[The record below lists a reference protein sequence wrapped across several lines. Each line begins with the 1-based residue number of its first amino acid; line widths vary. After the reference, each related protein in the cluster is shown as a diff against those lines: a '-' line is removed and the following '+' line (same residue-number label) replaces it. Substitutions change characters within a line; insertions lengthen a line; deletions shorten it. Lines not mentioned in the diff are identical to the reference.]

1 MDFNMEKLQS
11 FFHDLFKEIIDV
23 TWTLYKVMIPI
34 IIVIKVVEELGGVA
48 LLSEWLSPLMN
59 FVGLPDEMGLVWATT
74 LLTNMYA
81 GLLIFMSTNSELT
94 VAQVSILGSLM
105 LIAHSIPIEAAI
117 AKRAGVSIAM
127 TTLVRVGGG
136 LLFAWVLHQIY
147 QFGDLLNTP
156 AQIVWNP
163 EIPPEQTYLQWAWSQ
178 VENLIAILVIIAV
191 LLFTLKMLKLLGV
204 EKLMA
209 MTLKPVLSVLGIS
222 REATNLTIVGITLG
236 ISFGGGLLINEA
248 KRGHIPARDVFT
260 AVMLLNLAH
269 SMIEDTI
276 LVLLIGANFVTI
288 FWGRLVFAFVVIAVM
303 SQILKRISEPTC
315 QRYLYKSVQQ

>member
-1 MDFNMEKLQS
+1 MEKLQS

-81 GLLIFMSTNSELT
+81 GLLILMSTNSELT

-136 LLFAWVLHQIY
+136 LVFAWLLHQIY

-209 MTLKPVLSVLGIS
+209 MALKPVLSVLGIS

-276 LVLLIGANFVTI
+276 LVLLIGADFVTI
-288 FWGRLVFAFVVIAVM
+288 FWGRLVFAFVIIAVM
-303 SQILKRISEPTC
+303 SQILKHISEPAC
-315 QRYLYKSVQQ
+315 QRYLYKSVQQQ

>member
-1 MDFNMEKLQS
+1 MEKLQS
-11 FFHDLFKEIIDV
+11 FFNDLFKEIIDV

-34 IIVIKVVEELGGVA
+34 IIIIKVVEELGGVA

-163 EIPPEQTYLQWAWSQ
+163 EIPPEQTYLQWACSQ

-209 MTLKPVLSVLGIS
+209 MALKPVLSVLGIS

-276 LVLLIGANFVTI
+276 LVLLIGADFVTI

>member
-1 MDFNMEKLQS
+1 MEKLQS

-209 MTLKPVLSVLGIS
+209 MALKPVLSVLGIS

-276 LVLLIGANFVTI
+276 LVLLIGADFVTI

>member
-1 MDFNMEKLQS
+1 MEKLQS

-48 LLSEWLSPLMN
+48 LLSQWLSPLMN

-209 MTLKPVLSVLGIS
+209 MALKPVLSVLGIS
-222 REATNLTIVGITLG
+222 REATNLAIVGITLG

-276 LVLLIGANFVTI
+276 LVLLIGADFVTI

-315 QRYLYKSVQQ
+315 QRYLYKSVQQQ

>member
-1 MDFNMEKLQS
+1 MEKLQS
-11 FFHDLFKEIIDV
+11 FFNDLFKEIIDV

-147 QFGDLLNTP
+147 QFGDLLDTP

-209 MTLKPVLSVLGIS
+209 MALKPVLSVLGIS

-276 LVLLIGANFVTI
+276 LVLLIGADFVTI

-315 QRYLYKSVQQ
+315 QRYLYKSVQQQ

>member
-1 MDFNMEKLQS
+1 MEKLQR
-11 FFHDLFKEIIDV
+11 FFYDLLKEIVNV

-48 LLSEWLSPLMN
+48 LLSQWLSPLMN

-136 LLFAWVLHQIY
+136 LVFAWVLHQIY

-163 EIPPEQTYLQWAWSQ
+163 EIPPEQTCLQWAWSQ
-178 VENLIAILVIIAV
+178 VENLIAILVIIAI

-209 MTLKPVLSVLGIS
+209 MALKPVLSVLGIS
-222 REATNLTIVGITLG
+222 KEATNLTIVGITLG

-276 LVLLIGANFVTI
+276 LVLLIGADFVSI
-288 FWGRLVFAFVVIAVM
+288 FWGRLLFAFFVIAIM
-303 SQILKRISEPTC
+303 SQLLQRISEPTC

>member
-1 MDFNMEKLQS
+1 MEKLQS

-147 QFGDLLNTP
+147 QFGDLLDTP

-209 MTLKPVLSVLGIS
+209 MALKPVLSVLGIS

-276 LVLLIGANFVTI
+276 LVLLIGADFVTI

-315 QRYLYKSVQQ
+315 QRYLYKSVQQQ

>member
-1 MDFNMEKLQS
+1 MEKLQS
-11 FFHDLFKEIIDV
+11 FFNDLFKEIIDV

-34 IIVIKVVEELGGVA
+34 IIIIKVVEELGGVA

-136 LLFAWVLHQIY
+136 LVFAWLLHQIY

-276 LVLLIGANFVTI
+276 LVLLIGADFVTI

-315 QRYLYKSVQQ
+315 QRYLYKSVQQQ

>member
-1 MDFNMEKLQS
+1 MEKLQS

-209 MTLKPVLSVLGIS
+209 MALKPVLSVLGIS

-276 LVLLIGANFVTI
+276 LVLLIGADFVTI

-315 QRYLYKSVQQ
+315 QRYLYKSVQQQ

>member
-1 MDFNMEKLQS
+1 MESARK
-11 FFHDLFKEIIDV
+11 FFRDLLKEIFDV

-34 IIVIKVVEELGGVA
+34 IIIIKGIEELGGIA

-59 FVGLPDEMGLVWATT
+59 LIGLPDEMGLVWATT

-81 GLLIFMSTNSELT
+81 GLLIFMGTNSELT

-117 AKRAGVSIAM
+117 AKRAGVSLTI
-127 TTLVRVGGG
+127 TTLFRVGGG
-136 LLFAWVLHQIY
+136 LVFAWLLHQLY
-147 QFGDLLNTP
+147 QFGDLLSTP

-163 EIPPEQTYLQWAWSQ
+163 KVPPEQSHLEWAWSQ
-178 VENLIAILVIIAV
+178 VENLLAIFVIIAV
-191 LLFTLKMLKLLGV
+191 LLFSLRVLKLLGV
-204 EKLMA
+204 EKLMTVA
-209 MTLKPVLSVLGIS
+209 LKPILSALGIS
-222 REATNLTIVGITLG
+222 REATNMTIIGITLG

-276 LVLLIGANFVTI
+276 LVLLIGADFITI
-288 FWGRLVFAFVVIAVM
+288 FWGRLAFALIVVAII
-303 SQILKRISEPTC
+303 SQLLKRVSEATC
-315 QRYLYKSVQQ
+315 QRYLYKSVQP

>member
-1 MDFNMEKLQS
+1 MEKLQS

-209 MTLKPVLSVLGIS
+209 MALKPVLSVLGIS
-222 REATNLTIVGITLG
+222 REATNLTIIGITLG

-276 LVLLIGANFVTI
+276 LVLLIGADFVTI
-288 FWGRLVFAFVVIAVM
+288 FWGRLIFAFVVIAVM
-303 SQILKRISEPTC
+303 SQILKHISEPTC

>member
-1 MDFNMEKLQS
+1 MEKLQS

-136 LLFAWVLHQIY
+136 LVFAWVLHQIY
-147 QFGDLLNTP
+147 QFGDLLNIP

-163 EIPPEQTYLQWAWSQ
+163 EIPPEQTYVQWAWSQ

-209 MTLKPVLSVLGIS
+209 MALKPVLSVLGIS

-276 LVLLIGANFVTI
+276 LVLLIGADFVTI

-315 QRYLYKSVQQ
+315 QRYLYKSVQQQ

>member
-1 MDFNMEKLQS
+1 MEKLQS

-136 LLFAWVLHQIY
+136 LVFAWLLHQIY

-163 EIPPEQTYLQWAWSQ
+163 EIPAEQTYLQWAWSQ

-209 MTLKPVLSVLGIS
+209 MALKPVLSVLGIS

-276 LVLLIGANFVTI
+276 LVLLIGADFVTI

-315 QRYLYKSVQQ
+315 QRYLYKSVQQQ

>member
-1 MDFNMEKLQS
+1 MEKLQS

-276 LVLLIGANFVTI
+276 LVLLIGADFVTI

-315 QRYLYKSVQQ
+315 QRYLYKSVQQQ

>member
-1 MDFNMEKLQS
+1 MEKLQI

-136 LLFAWVLHQIY
+136 LVFAWLLHQIY

-191 LLFTLKMLKLLGV
+191 LLITLKMLKLLGV

-209 MTLKPVLSVLGIS
+209 MALKPVLYVLGIS

-276 LVLLIGANFVTI
+276 LVLLIGADFVTI

-315 QRYLYKSVQQ
+315 QRYLYKSVQQQ

>member
-1 MDFNMEKLQS
+1 MEKLQS

-48 LLSEWLSPLMN
+48 LLSDWLSPLMN

-163 EIPPEQTYLQWAWSQ
+163 EILPEQTYLQWAWSQ

-209 MTLKPVLSVLGIS
+209 MALKPVLSVLGIS

-276 LVLLIGANFVTI
+276 LVLLIGADFVTI

-315 QRYLYKSVQQ
+315 QRYLYKSVQQQ

>member
-1 MDFNMEKLQS
+1 MEKLQS

>member
-1 MDFNMEKLQS
+1 M
-11 FFHDLFKEIIDV
+11 
-23 TWTLYKVMIPI
+23 YKR
-34 IIVIKVVEELGGVA
+34 
-48 LLSEWLSPLMN
+48 
-59 FVGLPDEMGLVWATT
+59 
-74 LLTNMYA
+74 
-81 GLLIFMSTNSELT
+81 
-94 VAQVSILGSLM
+94 Q
-105 LIAHSIPIEAAI
+105 
-117 AKRAGVSIAM
+117 
-127 TTLVRVGGG
+127 VGGG

-147 QFGDLLNTP
+147 QFGDLLDTP

-209 MTLKPVLSVLGIS
+209 MALKPVLSVLGIS

-276 LVLLIGANFVTI
+276 LVLLIGADFVTI

-315 QRYLYKSVQQ
+315 QRYLYKSVQQQ

>member
-1 MDFNMEKLQS
+1 MEKLQS

-136 LLFAWVLHQIY
+136 LLFAWVLNQIY

-209 MTLKPVLSVLGIS
+209 MALKPVLSVLGIS

-276 LVLLIGANFVTI
+276 LVLLIGADFVTI

>member
-1 MDFNMEKLQS
+1 MEKLQS

-276 LVLLIGANFVTI
+276 LVLLIGADFVTI
-288 FWGRLVFAFVVIAVM
+288 FWGRLVFAFIIIAVM

>member
-1 MDFNMEKLQS
+1 MEKLQS

-191 LLFTLKMLKLLGV
+191 LLFTLKILKLLGV

-209 MTLKPVLSVLGIS
+209 MALKPVLSVLGIS

-276 LVLLIGANFVTI
+276 LVLLIGADFVTI

-315 QRYLYKSVQQ
+315 QRYLYKSVQQQ

>member
-1 MDFNMEKLQS
+1 
-11 FFHDLFKEIIDV
+11 
-23 TWTLYKVMIPI
+23 
-34 IIVIKVVEELGGVA
+34 
-48 LLSEWLSPLMN
+48 
-59 FVGLPDEMGLVWATT
+59 
-74 LLTNMYA
+74 
-81 GLLIFMSTNSELT
+81 
-94 VAQVSILGSLM
+94 M

>member
-1 MDFNMEKLQS
+1 MEKLQS

-136 LLFAWVLHQIY
+136 LLFAWVLHLIY

-209 MTLKPVLSVLGIS
+209 MALKPVLSVLGIS

-276 LVLLIGANFVTI
+276 LVLLIGADFVTI
-288 FWGRLVFAFVVIAVM
+288 FWGRLVFAFVIIAVM
-303 SQILKRISEPTC
+303 SQILKRISESTC

>member
-1 MDFNMEKLQS
+1 MEKLQS
-11 FFHDLFKEIIDV
+11 FFNDLFKEIIDV

-147 QFGDLLNTP
+147 QFGDLLDTP

-209 MTLKPVLSVLGIS
+209 MALKPVLSVLGIS

-269 SMIEDTI
+269 SIIEDTI
-276 LVLLIGANFVTI
+276 LVLLIGADFVTI
-288 FWGRLVFAFVVIAVM
+288 FWGRLVFAFVVIAAM

-315 QRYLYKSVQQ
+315 QRYLYKSVQQQ

>member
-1 MDFNMEKLQS
+1 MEKLQR
-11 FFHDLFKEIIDV
+11 FFYDLLKEIVDV

-48 LLSEWLSPLMN
+48 LLSQWLSPLMN

-94 VAQVSILGSLM
+94 VAPVSILGSLM

-136 LLFAWVLHQIY
+136 LVFAWVLHQIY

-178 VENLIAILVIIAV
+178 VENLIAILVIIAI

-209 MTLKPVLSVLGIS
+209 MALKPVLSVLGIS
-222 REATNLTIVGITLG
+222 KEATNLTIVGITLG

-276 LVLLIGANFVTI
+276 LVLLIGADFVSI
-288 FWGRLVFAFVVIAVM
+288 FWGRLLFAFVVIAIM

>member
-1 MDFNMEKLQS
+1 MEKLQS

-136 LLFAWVLHQIY
+136 LVFAWVLHQIY
-147 QFGDLLNTP
+147 QFGDLLNIP

-209 MTLKPVLSVLGIS
+209 MALKPVLSVLGIS

-276 LVLLIGANFVTI
+276 LVLLIGADFVTI

>member
-1 MDFNMEKLQS
+1 MEKLQS

-147 QFGDLLNTP
+147 QFGDLLDTP

-163 EIPPEQTYLQWAWSQ
+163 EIPPEQTYLKWAWSQ

-209 MTLKPVLSVLGIS
+209 MALKPVLSVLGIS

-276 LVLLIGANFVTI
+276 LVLLIGADFVTI

-315 QRYLYKSVQQ
+315 QRYLYKSVQQQ

>member
-1 MDFNMEKLQS
+1 MEKLQS
-11 FFHDLFKEIIDV
+11 FFNDLFKEIIDV

-117 AKRAGVSIAM
+117 AKRAGVNIAM

-147 QFGDLLNTP
+147 QFGDLLDTP

-209 MTLKPVLSVLGIS
+209 MALKPVLSVLGIS

-276 LVLLIGANFVTI
+276 LVLLIGADFVTI

-315 QRYLYKSVQQ
+315 QRYLYKSVQQQ

>member
-1 MDFNMEKLQS
+1 MEKLQS
-11 FFHDLFKEIIDV
+11 FFHGLFKEIIDV

-94 VAQVSILGSLM
+94 VAQVSILASLM

-209 MTLKPVLSVLGIS
+209 MALKPVLSVLGIS

-276 LVLLIGANFVTI
+276 LVLLIGADFVTI